1 MSFLDLNIS
10 LFQTIQA
17 TNVNF
22 KFRHIPFQGNFNPRV
37 YDKRDEFSFL
47 FVNFPFWNV
56 SLVPSYGVYVSQL
69 VFYIYL

>member
-1 MSFLDLNIS
+1 MFLRLLNILITS
-10 LFQTIQA
+10 NIYLVRLTDIS
-17 TNVNF
+17 
-22 KFRHIPFQGNFNPRV
+22 PFQGNFNPRV

-69 VFYIYL
+69 DFYIYL